1 MDCTNGRQ
9 DATLKRCFGTD
20 EKIVDCDWEY
30 LKTLRT
36 LEEPHEPM
44 PRFKDLLEYLVSP
57 GLEDIWVL
65 LDVKLPWP
73 KLSSP
78 FKRRQVDHQNIDDQA
93 NKLFKAIAATLE
105 EVKPSR
111 PWTERI
117 LIGCWAVSFCSP
129 SRNVCKI

>member
-1 MDCTNGRQ
+1 M
-9 DATLKRCFGTD
+9 
-20 EKIVDCDWEY
+20 DCDWEY

-65 LDVKLPWP
+65 LDVKIPRL
-73 KLSSP
+73 KLLSP
-78 FKRRQVDHQNIDDQA
+78 FRRKQGDQQNDGDQA
-93 NKLFKAIAATLE
+93 NKLFKAIAVTLE

-117 LIGCWAVSFCSP
+117 LIGCWAVGHCNP
-129 SRNVCKI
+129 CQHVRQI